1 MCGGGCRVEGKGVEP
16 KEPKGHQLV
25 VEVVASREQ
34 RISRIK
40 MAKKEIKLAWAQKM
54 AAKEALVVKLQAA
67 MKIPK
72 IPVPMPWSLDWLPW
86 SPEST
91 RAGFFEQSTAGRRE
105 GQVTAVMVAAVE
117 GPVGAQVTAGSW
129 NKRMEKICY
138 M

>member
-54 AAKEALVVKLQAA
+54 ASKEALVVKLLVNQKASCKSEDTCSHA
-67 MKIPK
+67 VVLRLIAVKSR
-72 IPVPMPWSLDWLPW
+72 VQQGQ
-86 SPEST
+86 E
-91 RAGFFEQSTAGRRE
+91 RGR
-105 GQVTAVMVAAVE
+105 
-117 GPVGAQVTAGSW
+117 
-129 NKRMEKICY
+129 
-138 M
+138 